1 MRWDIA
7 KWDPFRDMVSLRDEV
22 DRLFKD
28 FFGRFPSE
36 KRLAEGFWYPTVD
49 LEESPN
55 DVLIT
60 AEVPGMKKEDIHI
73 TVSGDQLSISGERK
87 KEEEEKGK
95 TFHRIERSYGRFQ
108 RSITLP
114 TEVLFDKAKAS
125 YEGGLLKITLP
136 KAEKVKPKE
145 IAIEVK

>member
-22 DRLFKD
+22 DKVFKD
-28 FFGRFPSE
+28 FFGRLPAE
-36 KRLAEGFWYPTVD
+36 RRLAEGYWFPTVD
-49 LEESPN
+49 LEESP
-55 DVLIT
+55 DEVAIT
-60 AEVPGMKKEDIHI
+60 AEIPGMRKEDIHI
-73 TVSGDQLSISGERK
+73 SISGDQLSITGERR

-95 TFHRIERSYGRFQ
+95 TYHRIERSYGRFQ
-108 RSITLP
+108 RTVALP
-114 TEVLFDKAKAS
+114 TEVLSDKARAS
-125 YEGGLLKITLP
+125 YKDGLLKITLP